1 MINIKLHRNGEVF
14 EGEVSENSNLVVR
27 AGIRQFPYPNLRYK
41 CGMGQC
47 GTCVSRIIAGAE
59 NLPEPNWK
67 ERRRVG
73 SKLEDG
79 YRLICQLWLTNDLE
93 FTQDVDPLPEP

>member
-14 EGEVSENSNLVVR
+14 EGEVAENSNLVVC
-27 AGIRQFPYPNLRYK
+27 AGIRKFPYPHLRYK

-47 GTCVSRIIAGAE
+47 GTCASRVLAGAE

-73 SKLEDG
+73 PKLQEG
-79 YRLICQLWLTNDLE
+79 YRLICQLWLTHDLE
-93 FTQDVDPLPEP
+93 FTQDVEPLPDP